1 MKIIRM
7 IYPVI
12 GIMMALM
19 LCITP
24 VAAVSAEDFE
34 IVIESVEDNVG
45 NRHNTYTYCNMNNL
59 TEQYVYIRT
68 FGTSILFSLVTFKP
82 ANIPDAPTMVVNT
95 GSNNIFHNEHER
107 IYLPRSVDEWEIKYY
122 SSPDSFSQPD
132 PKYLKNA
139 GTINLK
145 EFIENYYMKGV
156 WFDAFIEKG
165 FYLELSKGQYL
176 YSMKH
181 PSYSWNLPDVD

>member
-7 IYPVI
+7 II
-12 GIMMALM
+12 SIMLALV

-24 VAAVSAEDFE
+24 VTAVSADDFE
-34 IVIESVEDNVG
+34 VVIESVEDNTG
-45 NRHNTYTYCNMNNL
+45 CRYNTYTYCNMNNL

-68 FGTSILFSLVTFKP
+68 HGTAVLFSLVTFKP

-95 GSNNIFHNEHER
+95 GSNNIFHYEHER

-122 SSPDSFSQPD
+122 SNSEPLLKPDRD
-132 PKYLKNA
+132 YLKNA
-139 GTINLK
+139 GVINMK
-145 EFIENYYMKGV
+145 EFIEGYFMKGV

-176 YSMKH
+176 YSCKH
-181 PSYSWNLPDVD
+181 PSYGWSIPEV